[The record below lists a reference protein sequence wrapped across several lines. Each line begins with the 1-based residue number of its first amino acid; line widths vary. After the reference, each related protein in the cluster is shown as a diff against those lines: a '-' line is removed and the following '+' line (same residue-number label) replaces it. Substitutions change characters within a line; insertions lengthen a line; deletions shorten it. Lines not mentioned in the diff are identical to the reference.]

1 MTTTWPAPGK
11 LNLFLTI
18 TGRRS
23 DGYHTLQTLFQF
35 LAYGD
40 TLTITPRAQE
50 QIQLQTPLP
59 GVPPEDNLMIKAARL
74 LQQATGCRQGAIIS
88 VNKQLPL
95 GSGLGGGSSNAA
107 TTLAVLNQLW
117 GCGLSRAELQQLGL
131 TLGADVPLFLYGQAA
146 FAEGIGEQLQPAYP
160 QEIWYLV
167 AYPEQEISTAQIFN
181 HPHLQRSTPH
191 RTVKQCL
198 TQPYSNDCEA
208 VVKKCFPEVE
218 AVINWLLHYAPAR
231 LTGTGSAAFAEFSS
245 QAAAQQVLNR
255 LPSGVRAFVARGVN
269 RSPLQ
274 QALANH
280 AKERQGTGEPGG
292 RRRAP
297 LAKTQAAAYSYLH
310 TSVSS

>member
-18 TGRRS
+18 TGRRP

-74 LQQATGCRQGAIIS
+74 LQQATGCRQGAVIS
-88 VNKQLPL
+88 INKQLPL

-167 AYPEQEISTAQIFN
+167 AYPEQEISTARIFN

-297 LAKTQAAAYSYLH
+297 LAKTQAAAYSYLQ